1 MAGMTPPEMLY
12 QMEHIL
18 DDRSSDVIGVA
29 VSMAVC
35 STAAVTARFI
45 CRRQMKVAVSYDD
58 YLMLGALLFALCLCF
73 IFGYDA
79 STHAVLIRVSSGTHF
94 GTGRHLLAVGQE
106 NTVKYLKLA
115 YAFQFFYACSMTLT
129 RLSILAFYHRLFPKE
144 STPAWWRAC
153 HYAVIFLCLSY
164 FVSAVLTV
172 AFTCTPVSFYWTRT
186 GNGHCV
192 NEMAVLYS
200 SAGLTIFTDILMLL
214 LPVPIIWRLQME
226 KAKKIGVIG
235 IFLLG
240 GFVCVATIVRI
251 QYIPQIVPV
260 DPTWTQV
267 NPGIWSTI
275 EPCMGI
281 VSACLPVIGPLL
293 RTKLG
298 SIGGSSWLSR
308 SKRSGNGV
316 SYGSDAFDRRN
327 NSALQK
333 KSAVSATIYSKD
345 RSQSDEE
352 MAVPL
357 REIPS
362 QR

>member
-18 DDRSSDVIGVA
+18 DDRSPDVIGTA
-29 VSMAVC
+29 VIMALF

-73 IFGYDA
+73 LLGY
-79 STHAVLIRVSSGTHF
+79 GTHF
-94 GTGRHLLAVGQE
+94 GTGRHLLAVGHE
-106 NTVKYLKLA
+106 NTVMYLKLA
-115 YAFQFFYACSMTLT
+115 YGFQFVYSFSMTLA

-144 STPAWWRAC
+144 STPAWWRVC
-153 HYAVIFLCLSY
+153 LYAVIFLCLGW
-164 FVSAVLTV
+164 FVSGVFTV

-192 NEMAVLYS
+192 NEMALLYS
-200 SAGLTIFTDILMLL
+200 SAGLTIFADILILL
-214 LPVPIIWRLQME
+214 LPVPIVWRLQME
-226 KAKKIGVIG
+226 KAKRIGVIG

-240 GFVCVATIVRI
+240 GFVCVATIIRMV
-251 QYIPQIVPV
+251 YIPQIVPI

-267 NPGIWSTI
+267 DPAIWSTI

-298 SIGGSSWLSR
+298 SIGGSTWLSR

-316 SYGSDAFDRRN
+316 TYGSDASDHRN
-327 NSALQK
+327 GSGLQK
-333 KSAVSATIYSKD
+333 KSAVTATVYSRD

-357 REIPS
+357 TEISS

>member
-172 AFTCTPVSFYWTRT
+172 AFT
-186 GNGHCV
+186 
-192 NEMAVLYS
+192 
-200 SAGLTIFTDILMLL
+200 
-214 LPVPIIWRLQME
+214 
-226 KAKKIGVIG
+226 
-235 IFLLG
+235 
-240 GFVCVATIVRI
+240 
-251 QYIPQIVPV
+251 
-260 DPTWTQV
+260 WTQV

>member
-1 MAGMTPPEMLY
+1 MSTRLFE
-12 QMEHIL
+12 
-18 DDRSSDVIGVA
+18 RS
-29 VSMAVC
+29 
-35 STAAVTARFI
+35 
-45 CRRQMKVAVSYDD
+45 
-58 YLMLGALLFALCLCF
+58 
-73 IFGYDA
+73 FGSSA
-79 STHAVLIRVSSGTHF
+79 SPNAVLIRVPAGTHF
-94 GTGRHLLAVGQE
+94 GTGRHLLAVGLE
-106 NTVKYLKLA
+106 NTVKYLQLA
-115 YAFQFFYACSMTLT
+115 YAFQIVYAFSMTLI

-153 HYAVIFLCLSY
+153 LYAVVFLCLGY
-164 FVSAVLTV
+164 FISGVFTV
-172 AFTCTPVSFYWTRT
+172 AFICTPVSFFWTRS

-200 SAGLTIFTDILMLL
+200 NAGLTIFADIVILL

-226 KAKKIGVIG
+226 KAKKIGVLG

-240 GFVCVATIVRI
+240 GFVCVATIVRMV
-251 QYIPQIVPV
+251 YIPQIVPI

-267 NPGIWSTI
+267 DPAIWSTI

-281 VSACLPVIGPLL
+281 FSACLPVIGPLL

-308 SKRSGNGV
+308 SKRSGNGA
-316 SYGSDAFDRRN
+316 SYVSDASNRRN
-327 NSALQK
+327 DSGLRRKPTVTA
-333 KSAVSATIYSKD
+333 AVYSMD

-357 REIPS
+357 REISS